1 MEKVLVYPY
10 NKLYQSYV
18 WTGEIDENKRIHSLV
33 SPNGWGLEGKEVK
46 YDKGKYVIN
55 SNFSSELKK
64 CSTVWFVEDDIHLLP
79 ETVLLSKVIEAIKN
93 KKNIIYTRYKDKLMY
108 DKVMNLIPN
117 LIKHSI
123 CCSRKTTNENVNNFC
138 YSIKVPVVA
147 ILGIEENVQ
156 KFDVQVA
163 LWRKFRELDYNVE
176 AISTRLDSEII
187 GINSI
192 PKFMLE
198 TGMSDTDKIIQYNH
212 YVKQIEITKKPDLI
226 IIGVPGSVLPF
237 DKANHNNFGTM
248 AFLISMAVPVDYA
261 ILCSPFYKNTD
272 FDFTELKRDIFY
284 KFGFEVVFCHIAPV
298 ALDLRSIYEDYIR
311 RFFTIKE
318 EYIQTELD
326 KFEKTDVGFLLDP
339 SNLDKVSSLILDVLS

>member
-10 NKLYQSYV
+10 SKSYQPYV
-18 WTGEIDENKRIHSLV
+18 WTGKIDENKIIQSLV

-46 YDKGKYVIN
+46 YNKGKYVIN
-55 SNFSSELKK
+55 SDYSSELKK
-64 CSTVWFVEDDIHLLP
+64 CSTVWFVEDDIHPLP
-79 ETVLLSKVIEAIKN
+79 EDLLLSKVVEAINNEKD
-93 KKNIIYTRYKDKLMY
+93 IIYTRYKDKLMY
-108 DKVMNLIPN
+108 DKVMNLLPN
-117 LIKHSI
+117 LKKDSI
-123 CCSRKTTNENVNNFC
+123 SPNRKNMNELVNNYC

-163 LWRKFRELDYNVE
+163 LWRMFRELDYNVE

-198 TGMSDTDKIIQYNH
+198 TDMSDTEKIIQYNH
-212 YVKQIEITKKPDLI
+212 YIKQIEITKKPDLI

-237 DKANHNNFGTM
+237 DKINHNNFGTM

-284 KFGFEVVFCHIAPV
+284 KYGFEVVYCHIAPV

-318 EYIQTELD
+318 EYVQIELN
-326 KFEKTDVGFLLDP
+326 KVGKNDVGYLLDP
-339 SNLDKVSSLILDVLS
+339 SNLKKVANQILDALS